1 MTELGQTVSEFQQLA
16 AQAES
21 GHLRLNEGV
30 AQKCVQACE
39 TFIFALEELRHSA
52 QDLSTLSAYGTLQS
66 AQDLGRKFE
75 RKALGEDGFESII
88 RQHIEVVQQMQDVFA
103 KAGKAYAAAE
113 ESNTQALG
121 AAGSTL

>member
-1 MTELGQTVSEFQQLA
+1 MTELGQSISEFQQLA
-16 AQAES
+16 AQADA
-21 GHLRLNEGV
+21 GHLRLNEDV
-30 AQKCVQACE
+30 AHKCIQACE
-39 TFIFALEELRHSA
+39 TFIGALNELRQSA
-52 QDLSTLSAYGTLQS
+52 ASMSTISAYGTLQS

-121 AAGSTL
+121 AAGSSL